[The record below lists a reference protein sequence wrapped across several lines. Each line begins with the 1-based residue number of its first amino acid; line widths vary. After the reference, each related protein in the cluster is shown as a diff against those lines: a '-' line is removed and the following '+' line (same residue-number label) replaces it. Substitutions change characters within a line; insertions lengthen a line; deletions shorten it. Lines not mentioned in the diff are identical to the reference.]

1 MNPPRAYTEI
11 DLGGGQIFVC
21 PPLEAPKGG
30 QNLNCKFKTFK
41 ATHAVQLPYK
51 YYTLSD
57 ISLQTKL
64 AEILNGITRQK
75 NKGKR

>member
-1 MNPPRAYTEI
+1 MNPPRAYAEI
-11 DLGGGQIFVC
+11 DL
-21 PPLEAPKGG
+21 GG

-57 ISLQTKL
+57 ISPSNKTSRNLEWHYKTK
-64 AEILNGITRQK
+64 E
-75 NKGKR
+75 